1 MFVTC
6 GVTYYVS
13 YWFPICKR
21 KREHVLTIKKYVA
34 CFCELCVLLLC
45 IFERTSWYMVAA
57 VVVFILFTV
66 STMSDEESSSGTPAT
81 VSVHTT
87 ASNQAGNIHRPSLP
101 QVKPPP
107 PLNLADCSAKRWKLW
122 KQTWLN
128 FAIVSK
134 FSTQGEAYQKALF
147 LCTIGQSALENQR
160 ISVHC
165 ERRFKQGRH
174 DNRQVWPILHRWRKR
189 DVRALQIQ
197 PTQWRSWW
205 KFRCFHDRPQK
216 HDRHR

>member
-1 MFVTC
+1 M
-6 GVTYYVS
+6 
-13 YWFPICKR
+13 
-21 KREHVLTIKKYVA
+21 LTIKKYVA

-45 IFERTSWYMVAA
+45 IFERTFYYMVAA

-66 STMSDEESSSGTPAT
+66 STMSDEESSSRTPTT

-87 ASNQAGNIHRPSLP
+87 AANQAGNIHRPSLP

-134 FSTQGEAYQKALF
+134 FSTQGEAYQKAIF
-147 LCTIGQSALENQR
+147 LCTIGQSTLEIQR

-174 DNRQVWPILHRWRKR
+174 DNR
-189 DVRALQIQ
+189 
-197 PTQWRSWW
+197 
-205 KFRCFHDRPQK
+205 
-216 HDRHR
+216 

>member
-1 MFVTC
+1 MT
-6 GVTYYVS
+6 
-13 YWFPICKR
+13 
-21 KREHVLTIKKYVA
+21 
-34 CFCELCVLLLC
+34 
-45 IFERTSWYMVAA
+45 A

-66 STMSDEESSSGTPAT
+66 SMMSDEESSSGTLAA

-87 ASNQAGNIHRPSLP
+87 ASNQAGNIHHPSLP
-101 QVKPPP
+101 QVKPLPL
-107 PLNLADCSAKRWKLW
+107 LNLADCSAISWKFW

-134 FSTQGEAYQKALF
+134 ISTQGEAYQKALF

-174 DNRQVWPILHRWRKR
+174 DNR
-189 DVRALQIQ
+189 
-197 PTQWRSWW
+197 
-205 KFRCFHDRPQK
+205 
-216 HDRHR
+216 

>member
-1 MFVTC
+1 MWTLRTFTL
-6 GVTYYVS
+6 Y
-13 YWFPICKR
+13 F
-21 KREHVLTIKKYVA
+21 REEVLIHGGSGGGFYSVY
-34 CFCELCVLLLC
+34 CFNDERLG
-45 IFERTSWYMVAA
+45 IFLWNP
-57 VVVFILFTV
+57 
-66 STMSDEESSSGTPAT
+66 PAT

-87 ASNQAGNIHRPSLP
+87 ASNQAGNSHRPSLP

-197 PTQWRSWW
+197 PTQSRSWW
-205 KFRCFHDRPQK
+205 KLRCLPDRPQK
-216 HDRHR
+216 HDRHM

>member
-1 MFVTC
+1 
-6 GVTYYVS
+6 
-13 YWFPICKR
+13 
-21 KREHVLTIKKYVA
+21 
-34 CFCELCVLLLC
+34 
-45 IFERTSWYMVAA
+45 MVAA
-57 VVVFILFTV
+57 VVVFILFIV
-66 STMSDEESSSGTPAT
+66 STMSDYESSSGTPAT

-107 PLNLADCSAKRWKLW
+107 PLNLADWSAKRWKLW
-122 KQTWLN
+122 WQTWLN

-165 ERRFKQGRH
+165 ERRFKQAGYRGGGRG
-174 DNRQVWPILHRWRKR
+174 RVSFTEGSTPF
-189 DVRALQIQ
+189 RAAH
-197 PTQWRSWW
+197 PGS
-205 KFRCFHDRPQK
+205 CASRPLATSTP
-216 HDRHR
+216 

>member
-1 MFVTC
+1 
-6 GVTYYVS
+6 
-13 YWFPICKR
+13 
-21 KREHVLTIKKYVA
+21 
-34 CFCELCVLLLC
+34 
-45 IFERTSWYMVAA
+45 MVAA

-174 DNRQVWPILHRWRKR
+174 DNRQV
-189 DVRALQIQ
+189 
-197 PTQWRSWW
+197 
-205 KFRCFHDRPQK
+205 
-216 HDRHR
+216 